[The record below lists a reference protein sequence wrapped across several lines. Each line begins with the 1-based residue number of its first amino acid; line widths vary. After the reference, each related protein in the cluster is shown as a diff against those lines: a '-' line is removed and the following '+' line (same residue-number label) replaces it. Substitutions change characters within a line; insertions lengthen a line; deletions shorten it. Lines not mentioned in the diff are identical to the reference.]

1 MTLGQD
7 GFMRKRV
14 LLVEDDDSLR
24 EVITDYFEEDG
35 FLVDGVPDGLEALE
49 LWEEDKYDLAL
60 LDLMLPGIDGFSLCR
75 RLRRTSSVPI
85 IVITA
90 RDDEGDKITVYEL
103 GADDYMTKPFS
114 VKILLAK
121 SKNLLKRSRGTI
133 GGENRDVLTGAGI
146 RVEFPSR
153 TVTVDGK
160 KIGLSPKEFDLLAV
174 LMENKDRIMTREMLL
189 AKVWGYDYFG
199 DSRAVDTHIRRLRS
213 KLGSKAAH
221 IGTKVKVGYKF
232 EENL

>member
-146 RVEFPSR
+146 RVAFPSR

>member
-1 MTLGQD
+1 
-7 GFMRKRV
+7 MRKRV

-146 RVEFPSR
+146 RVAFPSR